1 MAAQESPPPFAAAAA
16 ATRASGDMASP
27 PSPGEGG
34 QSHTSE
40 RNPEKIQDQLAASS
54 SSSAAAAKKRKSSE
68 TTTAGSTTLASR
80 PLPPR
85 YPPYPTLPPG
95 TRPTRKYLDSVL
107 DWAKERRRIAKL
119 SKKDIPTLRDLPMDP
134 ITADA
139 VVTSQDKAMVL
150 RVARS
155 VVSVSSTMPGPVPKK
170 RKSNETTTAGSTTLA
185 SRPLPLRYPPYPTLP
200 PGTRPTSTKY
210 LDPVLDRKYLDSVLE
225 WAKERRRIAK
235 LSKKDI
241 PTLRDD
247 PITADAVVTS
257 QDKAMVLR
265 VARSVVSVSSTMPD
279 GGGLISRC
287 TGVVIGW
294 DGANKRAKI
303 LTAASVVC
311 DFNGELHNP
320 ALKLSVSM
328 PNNTTTEGRL
338 LFYNVHYGI
347 ALLEVMGD
355 YKLEVPSFGSGTNYG
370 QVIFALGRGENMSLM
385 VSHGTISWTD
395 YPVLLRN
402 HNMFLSCDI
411 PEGGSGGPVVDH
423 DGNMIGIAFE
433 ENPGPVVI
441 SIKTIMTC
449 MEMWDQFS
457 RVARPLLGMQL
468 KSVELLD
475 VSIQEEL
482 CRDYNITSGFIV
494 SQVLVDSTAEK
505 LGIRRGDVIVFQ
517 DIDCSTLSQ
526 LEDHL
531 LSLGWGYLKG
541 MHLTVDL
548 KVEVHNLFDS
558 YRESITFPVQFT
570 DASKQVN

>member
-1 MAAQESPPPFAAAAA
+1 MPPKLRSSKGVAPSPSTGEGGESHTSKKNPAP
-16 ATRASGDMASP
+16 ATAPTAGSVTRSRARDTTERARASG
-27 PSPGEGG
+27 GG
-34 QSHTSE
+34 TALDPKKRKRTEES
-40 RNPEKIQDQLAASS
+40 AA
-54 SSSAAAAKKRKSSE
+54 SSAAAA
-68 TTTAGSTTLASR
+68 
-80 PLPPR
+80 
-85 YPPYPTLPPG
+85 
-95 TRPTRKYLDSVL
+95 
-107 DWAKERRRIAKL
+107 
-119 SKKDIPTLRDLPMDP
+119 
-134 ITADA
+134 
-139 VVTSQDKAMVL
+139 
-150 RVARS
+150 
-155 VVSVSSTMPGPVPKK
+155 GPVPKK
-170 RKSNETTTAGSTTLA
+170 MTTAGSTTLA

-200 PGTRPTSTKY
+200 PGTRPTSRQY

-235 LSKKDI
+235 LSKKAQCKDI
-241 PTLRDD
+241 PTLRHSPMD

-311 DFNGELHNP
+311 DFHGELHNP

-328 PNNTTTEGRL
+328 PNKTTTEGRL

-423 DGNMIGIAFE
+423 GGNMIGIAFV
-433 ENPGPVVI
+433 ENPGPVFI

-505 LGIRRGDVIVFQ
+505 LGIRRGDVIDFQ

-570 DASKQVN
+570 DASKQLVVS

>member
-119 SKKDIPTLRDLPMDP
+119 SKKAQCKDIPTLRDLPM
-134 ITADA
+134 
-139 VVTSQDKAMVL
+139 
-150 RVARS
+150 
-155 VVSVSSTMPGPVPKK
+155 
-170 RKSNETTTAGSTTLA
+170 
-185 SRPLPLRYPPYPTLP
+185 
-200 PGTRPTSTKY
+200 
-210 LDPVLDRKYLDSVLE
+210 
-225 WAKERRRIAK
+225 
-235 LSKKDI
+235 
-241 PTLRDD
+241 D

-494 SQVLVDSTAEK
+494 SQVLIDSTAEK
-505 LGIRRGDVIVFQ
+505 LGIRRGDVIDFQ

-541 MHLTVDL
+541 MHLTADL

>member
-1 MAAQESPPPFAAAAA
+1 M
-16 ATRASGDMASP
+16 
-27 PSPGEGG
+27 
-34 QSHTSE
+34 
-40 RNPEKIQDQLAASS
+40 
-54 SSSAAAAKKRKSSE
+54 
-68 TTTAGSTTLASR
+68 
-80 PLPPR
+80 
-85 YPPYPTLPPG
+85 
-95 TRPTRKYLDSVL
+95 
-107 DWAKERRRIAKL
+107 
-119 SKKDIPTLRDLPMDP
+119 
-134 ITADA
+134 
-139 VVTSQDKAMVL
+139 
-150 RVARS
+150 
-155 VVSVSSTMPGPVPKK
+155 
-170 RKSNETTTAGSTTLA
+170 TTAGSTTLA

-200 PGTRPTSTKY
+200 TGTRPTSRQY

-235 LSKKDI
+235 LSKK
-241 PTLRDD
+241 
-247 PITADAVVTS
+247 
-257 QDKAMVLR
+257 
-265 VARSVVSVSSTMPD
+265 D

-328 PNNTTTEGRL
+328 PNKTTTEGRL

-423 DGNMIGIAFE
+423 GGNMIGIAFV
-433 ENPGPVVI
+433 ENPGPVFI

-505 LGIRRGDVIVFQ
+505 LGIRRGDVIDFQ

>member
-1 MAAQESPPPFAAAAA
+1 
-16 ATRASGDMASP
+16 
-27 PSPGEGG
+27 
-34 QSHTSE
+34 TSE
-40 RNPEKIQDQLAASS
+40 GNPEKRERIQDQLAAA
-54 SSSAAAAKKRKSSE
+54 SSAAAA
-68 TTTAGSTTLASR
+68 AA
-80 PLPPR
+80 
-85 YPPYPTLPPG
+85 
-95 TRPTRKYLDSVL
+95 
-107 DWAKERRRIAKL
+107 
-119 SKKDIPTLRDLPMDP
+119 
-134 ITADA
+134 
-139 VVTSQDKAMVL
+139 
-150 RVARS
+150 
-155 VVSVSSTMPGPVPKK
+155 GPVPKK

-235 LSKKDI
+235 LSKKAQCKDI

-457 RVARPLLGMQL
+457 R
-468 KSVELLD
+468 
-475 VSIQEEL
+475 
-482 CRDYNITSGFIV
+482 
-494 SQVLVDSTAEK
+494 
-505 LGIRRGDVIVFQ
+505 
-517 DIDCSTLSQ
+517 
-526 LEDHL
+526 
-531 LSLGWGYLKG
+531 
-541 MHLTVDL
+541 
-548 KVEVHNLFDS
+548 
-558 YRESITFPVQFT
+558 
-570 DASKQVN
+570 